1 MYTIFGA
8 TGNIGSVI
16 TKVLLE
22 KGEQVRV
29 VGRNAGKL
37 QKYVQ
42 KGAEAVVGDVS
53 DEAAMTQALSGA
65 RAAFL
70 MIPPDPASPDYR
82 AEQDRISDSIA
93 AAVKKSALQYAVNLS
108 SFGAQAETGTGP
120 ISGLHRFEKKL
131 NAIEKLNVL
140 HLRPAYFLEN
150 HLNSVNMIQMMG
162 MIGGALKADLR
173 MPQIATRDIGAFAA
187 ERLLK
192 LDFNAKQTHELLG
205 QRDLSMHE
213 VAAVIGRGIGK
224 ADLRYAQFPYDQ
236 VEQFLLQMG
245 TPAKTASYFTEMF
258 HGINEGI
265 VVATEPRSAENTT
278 PTSIETF
285 VKDVFLPAYQ
295 GKAVSA

>member
-16 TKVLLE
+16 SRVLLE

-29 VGRNAGKL
+29 VGRSAGKL
-37 QKYVQ
+37 QKFVQ

-53 DEAAMTQALSGA
+53 DEAAMTQALTGA

-70 MIPPDPASPDYR
+70 MIPPNPASLDYR
-82 AEQDRISDSIA
+82 AEQERISDSIA
-93 AAVKKSALQYAVNLS
+93 AAVKKSGLQYAVNLS
-108 SFGAQAETGTGP
+108 SYGAQAETGTGP
-120 ISGLHRFEKKL
+120 ISGLHRLEKKL
-131 NAIEKLNVL
+131 NAIDKLNVL
-140 HLRPAYFLEN
+140 HLRPAYFFEN
-150 HLNSVNMIQMMG
+150 HLNAINMIQMMG
-162 MIGGALKADLR
+162 MIGGALKADLPV
-173 MPQIATRDIGAFAA
+173 PQIATRDIGAFAA

-205 QRDLSMHE
+205 QRDLSLNE
-213 VAAVIGRGIGK
+213 VAVVIGRAIGK
-224 ADLRYAQFPYDQ
+224 PDLRYAQFPYDQ

-258 HGINEGI
+258 RGINEGV

-278 PTSIETF
+278 PTAIETF
-285 VKDVFLPAYQ
+285 VKDVFLPAYRGQ
-295 GKAVSA
+295 AVGA

>member
-22 KGEQVRV
+22 KGEQVRA
-29 VGRNAGKL
+29 VGRSAGKL

-42 KGAEAVVGDVS
+42 KGAEAFVGNVS
-53 DEAAMTQALSGA
+53 DEAAMTQALSGV

-70 MIPPDPASPDYR
+70 MIPPDATSPDYR

-93 AAVKKSALQYAVNLS
+93 AAVKKSGLHYAVNLS

-120 ISGLHRFEKKL
+120 ISGLHRLEKKL
-131 NAIEKLNVL
+131 NAIDKLNVL
-140 HLRPAYFLEN
+140 HLRPAYFFEN
-150 HLNSVNMIQMMG
+150 HLNAINMIQMIG
-162 MIGGALKADLR
+162 MIGGALKADLLV
-173 MPQIATRDIGAFAA
+173 PQIATRDIGAFAA

-192 LDFNAKQTHELLG
+192 LDFNAKHTRELLG
-205 QRDLSMHE
+205 QRDLSMND
-213 VAAVIGRGIGK
+213 VAAVIARTIGK
-224 ADLRYAQFPYDQ
+224 ADLRYAQFPYEQ

-245 TPAKTASYFTEMF
+245 TPTKTASYFTEMF
-258 HGINEGI
+258 RGINEGV

-285 VKDVFLPAYQ
+285 VKDVLLPAYQ
-295 GKAVSA
+295 GQAVGA

>member
-29 VGRNAGKL
+29 VGRNADKL

-150 HLNSVNMIQMMG
+150 HLNSINMIQMMG

-192 LDFNAKQTHELLG
+192 LDFNTKQTHELLG
-205 QRDLSMHE
+205 QRDLSMND
-213 VAAVIGRGIGK
+213 VAAVIARTIGI
-224 ADLRYAQFPYDQ
+224 ADLRYAQFPYEQ

-258 HGINEGI
+258 RGINEGV

-285 VKDVFLPAYQ
+285 VNDVFAPAYRGQ
-295 GKAVSA
+295 AVGA

>member
-150 HLNSVNMIQMMG
+150 HLNSINMIQMMG

-192 LDFNAKQTHELLG
+192 LDFNTKQTHELLG
-205 QRDLSMHE
+205 QRDLSMND
-213 VAAVIGRGIGK
+213 VAAVIARTIGI
-224 ADLRYAQFPYDQ
+224 ADLRYAQFPYEQ

-258 HGINEGI
+258 RGINEGV

-285 VKDVFLPAYQ
+285 VNDVFAPAYRGQ
-295 GKAVSA
+295 AVGA

>member
-16 TKVLLE
+16 TRVLLE

-42 KGAEAVVGDVS
+42 KGAEAFVGDVS
-53 DEAAMTQALSGA
+53 DEAAMAQALGGA
-65 RAAFL
+65 RAGFL
-70 MIPPDPASPDYR
+70 MIPPNPTSPDYR
-82 AEQDRISDSIA
+82 AEQERVSDSVA
-93 AAVKKSALQYAVNLS
+93 AAVKKSALHYAVNLS

-120 ISGLHRFEKKL
+120 IAGLHRFEKKL

-140 HLRPAYFLEN
+140 HLRPAYFFES
-150 HLNSVNMIQMMG
+150 HLNSINMIQMMG
-162 MIGGALKADLR
+162 MICGALKADLA

-192 LDFNAKQTHELLG
+192 LDFNAKQTRELLG
-205 QRDLSMHE
+205 QGDLSMNE
-213 VAAVIGRGIGK
+213 VATAIGRAIGK
-224 ADLRYAQFPYDQ
+224 SDLRYAQFPYDQ

-245 TPAKTASYFTEMF
+245 TPARTASYFIEMF
-258 HGINEGI
+258 RGINEGI
-265 VVATEPRSAENTT
+265 VGATEPRTAENTT
-278 PTSIETF
+278 LTSIETF
-285 VKDVFLPAYQ
+285 VKEAFLPAYQ
-295 GKAVSA
+295 GQAVGA

>member
-16 TKVLLE
+16 TKALLE
-22 KGEQVRV
+22 KGEQVRA

-37 QKYVQ
+37 QKFVQ
-42 KGAEAVVGDVS
+42 KGAEAVVGNVS
-53 DEAAMTQALSGA
+53 DEAAMTQALTGA

-70 MIPPDPASPDYR
+70 MIPPGPASPDYR
-82 AEQDRISDSIA
+82 AEQERHSDSIA
-93 AAVKKSALQYAVNLS
+93 AAVKKSGLQYAVNLS

-131 NAIEKLNVL
+131 NAIDKLNVL
-140 HLRPAYFLEN
+140 HLRAAYFFEN
-150 HLNSVNMIQMMG
+150 HLNAISMIQMMG
-162 MIGGALKADLR
+162 MIGGALKADLPV
-173 MPQIATRDIGAFAA
+173 PQIATRDIGAFAA

-205 QRDLSMHE
+205 QRDLSMNE
-213 VAAVIGRGIGK
+213 VAAVIGRALGK
-224 ADLRYAQFPYDQ
+224 SDLRYAQFPYDQ

-245 TPAKTASYFTEMF
+245 TPAKTASYFIEMF
-258 HGINEGI
+258 HGINEG
-265 VVATEPRSAENTT
+265 VAVAVEPRSAENTT
-278 PTSIETF
+278 PTAIETF

-295 GKAVSA
+295 GQAVGA

>member
-16 TKVLLE
+16 TRVLLE

-42 KGAEAVVGDVS
+42 KGAEAFVGDVS
-53 DEAAMTQALSGA
+53 DEAAVAQALSGS
-65 RAAFL
+65 RAGFL
-70 MIPPDPASPDYR
+70 MIPPNPTSTDYR
-82 AEQDRISDSIA
+82 AEQERVSDSIA
-93 AAVKKSALQYAVNLS
+93 AAVKKSALHYAVNLS
-108 SFGAQAETGTGP
+108 SFAAHAETGTGP

-140 HLRPAYFLEN
+140 HLRPTYFFEN
-150 HLNSVNMIQMMG
+150 HLNSINMIQMMG
-162 MIGGALKADLR
+162 MIGGALKADLAI
-173 MPQIATRDIGAFAA
+173 PQIATRDIGAFAA

-192 LDFNAKQTHELLG
+192 LDFNAKQTRELLG
-205 QRDLSMHE
+205 QRDLSMNE
-213 VAAVIGRGIGK
+213 VAAVIGRAIGK
-224 ADLRYAQFPYDQ
+224 PDLRYAQFPYDQ

-245 TPAKTASYFTEMF
+245 KPAKTASYFIEMF
-258 HGINEGI
+258 RGINEGI
-265 VVATEPRSAENTT
+265 VVVTEPRTAENTT

-285 VKDVFLPAYQ
+285 VKEVFHPAYQ
-295 GKAVSA
+295 GQAVGA

>member
-150 HLNSVNMIQMMG
+150 HLNSINMIQMMG

-192 LDFNAKQTHELLG
+192 LDFNTKQTHELLG
-205 QRDLSMHE
+205 QRDLSMND
-213 VAAVIGRGIGK
+213 VAAVIARTIGI
-224 ADLRYAQFPYDQ
+224 ADLRYAQFPYEQ

-258 HGINEGI
+258 RGINEGV

-285 VKDVFLPAYQ
+285 VKDVFAPAYRGQ
-295 GKAVSA
+295 AVGA